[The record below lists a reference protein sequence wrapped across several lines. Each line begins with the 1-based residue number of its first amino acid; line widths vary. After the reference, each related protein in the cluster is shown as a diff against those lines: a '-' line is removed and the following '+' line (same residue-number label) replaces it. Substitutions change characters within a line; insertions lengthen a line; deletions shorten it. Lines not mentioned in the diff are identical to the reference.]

1 MSNAKPR
8 KKVGTVNVDGPLV
21 WMDME
26 MTGLDPKSSVILEI
40 ATLITDNQLNLVAVG
55 PNLVIH
61 QSNKVLDAMDDWN
74 KKHHGASGLVKRVK
88 ESKTTL
94 EEAEN
99 QTLAFIKEHCK
110 EKESPLCGNTI
121 SQDRRFL
128 HKYMPRV
135 EGFLHYRN
143 IDVSTLK
150 ELIARWYPENFD
162 PPKKAGSHKAQN
174 DIEESIKE
182 LRFYRER
189 YFLTLPL

>member
-1 MSNAKPR
+1 MQS
-8 KKVGTVNVDGPLV
+8 PLV

-26 MTGLDPKSSVILEI
+26 MTGLDPKSAVILEI
-40 ATLITDNQLNLVAVG
+40 ATLITDNQLNLIAEG

-61 QSNKVLDAMDDWN
+61 QSNKILDAMDSWN
-74 KKHHGASGLVKRVK
+74 KKHHNASGLIKKVK

-99 QTLAFIKEHCK
+99 KTLAFIKEHCK
-110 EKESPLCGNTI
+110 ERESPLCGNTI
-121 SQDRRFL
+121 AQDRRFL
-128 HKYMPRV
+128 HKYMPRM
-135 EGFLHYRN
+135 EAFLHYRN

-162 PPKKAGSHKAQN
+162 PPKKSGSHKAQK

-182 LRFYRER
+182 LQFYKKS
-189 YFLTLPL
+189 YFLGNDHR